1 MGAKMLGKRQF
12 LFIFLSILSFS
23 LPGFAVP
30 FNPDFGV
37 SDLFLALFSIVIS
50 SIIPGGFLFVIL
62 SLLLSNENTRK
73 GIINSLIG
81 FGNGIINGINSFIDD
96 LKRDPVGTLTNL
108 GIKIAISAVIIL
120 LVAALAVEIC
130 SGLGIPLT
138 YPTAVAL
145 VSLISLLIV
154 GSYHVYNVAS

>member
-1 MGAKMLGKRQF
+1 MGKVNKLLKCQF
-12 LFIFLSILSFS
+12 LFIFLFILSFS

-50 SIIPGGFLFVIL
+50 NIIPGLLIIISG
-62 SLLLSNENTRK
+62 LLLSNENTRK

-81 FGNGIINGINSFIDD
+81 FGNGIINAINSFIDD
-96 LKRDPVGTLTNL
+96 LKTDPVGTLTNL

-130 SGLGIPLT
+130 S
-138 YPTAVAL
+138 
-145 VSLISLLIV
+145 
-154 GSYHVYNVAS
+154 